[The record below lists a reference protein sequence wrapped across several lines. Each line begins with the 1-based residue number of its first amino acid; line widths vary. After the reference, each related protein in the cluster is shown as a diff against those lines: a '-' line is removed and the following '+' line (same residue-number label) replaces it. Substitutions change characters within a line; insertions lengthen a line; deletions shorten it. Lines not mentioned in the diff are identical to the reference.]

1 MSLKDCGVEGNGVLI
16 LRNVSESKSTF
27 KEIEIRH
34 KNSNSNII
42 SGNEI

>member
-1 MSLKDCGVEGNGVLI
+1 MSLIGRWIECNGVLI
-16 LRNVSESKSTF
+16 LRNVSKPKSTF